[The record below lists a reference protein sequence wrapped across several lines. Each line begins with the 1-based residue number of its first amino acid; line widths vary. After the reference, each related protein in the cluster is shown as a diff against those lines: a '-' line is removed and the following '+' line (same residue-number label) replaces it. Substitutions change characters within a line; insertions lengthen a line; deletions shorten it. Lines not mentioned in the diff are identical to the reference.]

1 MDHCRHARHRHCS
14 RSLTLDSWFLTL
26 NGVDARIQSSD
37 PDGLGMTASDALYSP
52 AIGGCYGTRAS
63 QPANIVYYEYT
74 PSSQTPPLGELR
86 AILHTERQVPGIPD
100 TRPLPFFLS
109 CSPPCSARACSKLST
124 NLKKN
129 RKTCKDRFLNL

>member
-1 MDHCRHARHRHCS
+1 MDHCRHARHLHWQFFGKRKTEDG
-14 RSLTLDSWFLTL
+14 RRKTDF
-26 NGVDARIQSSD
+26 VDARIQSSD

-74 PSSQTPPLGELR
+74 PCSKTPPLGELR

-100 TRPLPFFLS
+100 TRPLPFFFPAPHHALREPAVS
-109 CSPPCSARACSKLST
+109 
-124 NLKKN
+124 
-129 RKTCKDRFLNL
+129 FLRI